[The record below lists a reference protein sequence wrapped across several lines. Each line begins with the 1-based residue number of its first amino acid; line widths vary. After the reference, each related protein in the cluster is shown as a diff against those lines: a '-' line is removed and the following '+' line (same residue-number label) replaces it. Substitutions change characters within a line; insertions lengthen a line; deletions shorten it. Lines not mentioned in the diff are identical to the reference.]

1 MSLTAHVYQIYLAAS
16 PDQVWAAITD
26 SDWTR
31 RWFHGTAF
39 VAAPRAGEPYR
50 TVLPDGSP
58 AVEGVVEE
66 LRPPAPGVPGR
77 FVQTWRVRYDDDLAA
92 EPPGRVEWTVE
103 EAGDGLTRLRLVHGD
118 LHDSPQ
124 TWAEVGDGWVWVLD
138 SLKTVLETG
147 RSLPRTART
156 SAMAAEVGDGAW
168 HRRQGVEANNAAM
181 RLLSTDLAGPD
192 QGEELLRSAYAAAYH
207 WDRAT
212 GAGPENGARS
222 AYVIAKALLAND
234 QPDAALASADRV
246 LDLCTRH
253 GLADFD
259 LAYGHE
265 ARARALLALGRRE
278 EGAVAWA
285 AAWAVPVADPEDRAI
300 VEQDFADSLSA
311 AQVAT

>member
-26 SDWTR
+26 SGWTR

-39 VAAPRAGEPYR
+39 VAPPQPGEPYR

-66 LRPPAPGVPGR
+66 LRPPAPGVTGR
-77 FVQTWRVRYDDDLAA
+77 FVQTWHVLYDDDLAA

-103 EAGDGLTRLRLVHGD
+103 EAGEGLTRLRLVHGV

-124 TWAEVGDGWVWVLD
+124 TWAEVGDGWVWVLH

-147 RSLPRTART
+147 RSLPQAV
-156 SAMAAEVGDGAW
+156 SAVSPPAEVSDAAW
-168 HRRQGVEANNAAM
+168 HRRQGIEANNAAM
-181 RLLSTDLAGPD
+181 RLLSTDLGSAEE
-192 QGEELLRSAYAAAYH
+192 GEELVRSAYAAAYQ
-207 WDRAT
+207 WDRAA
-212 GAGPENGARS
+212 GAGPENAARA
-222 AYVIAKALLAND
+222 AYVIAKALLATG
-234 QPDAALASADRV
+234 QPAAALASAERV
-246 LDLCTRH
+246 LDLCARH

-265 ARARALLALGRRE
+265 ARARALLALGRAE
-278 EGAVAWA
+278 EGTAEWA
-285 AAWAVPVADPEDRAI
+285 AARAVPVVDPEGRAI
-300 VEQDFADSLSA
+300 VEQDFADQPS
-311 AQVAT
+311 